1 MYWGFHCW
9 VVKFFLL
16 HHQYFTFL
24 HSNKKTVYMVS
35 IVSNSS
41 LILSYNTSTV
51 NISDDLYPSLSFYN
65 MKLNMQLFTRKV
77 RSANCRIHFSLM
89 SLANVWIDLFFPH
102 VWANKGSQALADI
115 PSTHGSLLAI
125 RSTDKDKCMNLALL
139 FWLIMLE
146 CI

>member
-1 MYWGFHCW
+1 MYWWFHCW

-16 HHQYFTFL
+16 HHQHFIFL

-35 IVSNSS
+35 SVSNSS
-41 LILSYNTSTV
+41 LISSSTV
-51 NISDDLYPSLSFYN
+51 NISDDLYPSLYFYN
-65 MKLNMQLFTRKV
+65 MKLNMQLFARKV
-77 RSANCRIHFSLM
+77 GSANCRIHFSLM

-102 VWANKGSQALADI
+102 VWANKGYQALADI
-115 PSTHGSLLAI
+115 PSTQGSLLAI